1 MGSCELVNW
10 SRWYHIS
17 RADRPLSRIRVF
29 RFAVAI
35 ASVTGETVPPSGET
49 RNSSSPSSAM
59 HFSAT
64 GFLFTFFTWPIST
77 VILCRRNS
85 SSLDREE
92 NPGAGSTLI
101 TAHGPDIGRS
111 SRQRKMRLARRVSWR
126 SFSIMH
132 DVVNEVAVSRT
143 TRMSCLFLFI
153 TSAANERPTASGGSD
168 VDCSIKQLGIFL
180 SEAQMWH
187 DCEHRSRALSRSN
200 A

>member
-1 MGSCELVNW
+1 M
-10 SRWYHIS
+10 
-17 RADRPLSRIRVF
+17 
-29 RFAVAI
+29 AI
-35 ASVTGETVPPSGET
+35 ASVTGETAPPSGET
-49 RNSSSPSSAM
+49 RDSSSPSSAM

-64 GFLFTFFTWPIST
+64 GFFVTCFTRPIST

-92 NPGAGSTLI
+92 NAGDRSTPI

-126 SFSIMH
+126 SFSIMQ
-132 DVVNEVAVSRT
+132 DVVNEEVVSRT
-143 TRMSCLFLFI
+143 IKMSCLFLFI
-153 TSAANERPTASGGSD
+153 TSAANEIPTASGGSD
-168 VDCSIKQLGIFL
+168 VDRSIKQLGIFI

-187 DCEHRSRALSRSN
+187 DGEHRSRALSRFN